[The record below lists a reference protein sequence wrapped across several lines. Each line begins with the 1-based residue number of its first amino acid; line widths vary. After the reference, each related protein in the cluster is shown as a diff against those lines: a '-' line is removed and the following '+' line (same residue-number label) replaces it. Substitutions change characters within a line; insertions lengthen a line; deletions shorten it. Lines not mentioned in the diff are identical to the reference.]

1 MRFELQRTQLL
12 RYFRWHNFLAYFFAI
27 VPFVVFLS
35 ILFVVEE
42 VGSAPW
48 AWTYGIFLPLSV
60 SLFFYIRWYTATQV
74 SALDYQIEDHILHVE
89 EGVFTYKR
97 KAIPLDRVTDIR
109 LVQGLM
115 MRWVGIWRIDVQTAS
130 HGQMGAEGS
139 LWAIEAPKEV
149 RNQLLTARQDAV
161 KAQRIE
167 AAA

>member
-1 MRFELQRTQLL
+1 MRFELQRNQLL
-12 RYFRWHNFLAYFFAI
+12 RYFRWHNFLAFFFST
-27 VPFVVFLS
+27 VPFIVFLN

-48 AWTYGIFLPLSV
+48 AWTYGICLTMGVL
-60 SLFFYIRWYTATQV
+60 LFFYIRWYTATQV
-74 SALDYQIEDHILHVE
+74 AAFDYQIVDHILHVE

-115 MRWVGIWRIDVQTAS
+115 MRWLGIWRIDVQTAS
-130 HGQMGAEGS
+130 HGQMGAEGL
-139 LWAIEAPKEV
+139 LWAVEAPKEV
-149 RNQLLTARQDAV
+149 RNLLLTARQDAV